1 MRFIFIALML
11 TLCWRVTPAQ
21 QFTTSQIFAHN
32 DYAGSHP
39 FHRAYGLQVGYIEV
53 DVFLV
58 RNDLMVAHE
67 TKEIQADRTLEE
79 LYLRPLS
86 KYVLENEGF
95 AFKDRTRH
103 LTLMIDLKTAGVP
116 TLNAIVRCLKKYP
129 ELLSCPTLQIMIS
142 GNVPDPAIWKDFPLF
157 IYFDG
162 RPGIEYDNEQLNR
175 IGMISTNFR
184 SHIQWN
190 GEGKLP
196 DDARATMA
204 QLMTTA
210 HSKGK
215 KFRFW
220 ATPDFENAWKELIGA
235 NVDVIVTDKVPALVH
250 FLQGRN

>member
-11 TLCWRVTPAQ
+11 ALLVRATLAQ

-32 DYAGSHP
+32 DYAGSNP

-86 KYVLENEGF
+86 KYVLDNEGF
-95 AFKDRTRH
+95 AFKDRQRH

-116 TLNAIVRCLKKYP
+116 TLNAIVRCLKNYP
-129 ELLSCPTLQIMIS
+129 ELLSSPTLQIMIS
-142 GNVPDPAIWKDFPLF
+142 GNVPDPALWEDFPLF

-162 RPGIEYDNEQLNR
+162 RPGIEYSNEQLNR
-175 IGMISTNFR
+175 VSMISTNFR
-184 SHIQWN
+184 SHVRWD

-196 DDARATMA
+196 DDARATMRK
-204 QLMTTA
+204 LMTTA

-220 ATPDFENAWKELIGA
+220 GTPDFQNAWKELLRA
-235 NVDVIVTDKVPALVH
+235 NVDVIVTDKVPALVD
-250 FLQGRN
+250 FLQRHN